1 MKKIQSF
8 IKEPVESI
16 LDVGCNVG
24 AWLADCKKLYPD
36 ANLVGVEINKKA
48 IEVAK
53 SRLPEVKFYETGA
66 EKLPFDNNSF
76 QYVTCIE
83 VLEHL
88 PSELRP
94 VAFREIHRVLRPGGT
109 FILTVPHAGCFAW
122 LDSNNIRFRIPLLYK
137 SIIRQG
143 NRDDNYKTI
152 GREVEWH
159 YHFKSKEIEQLAG
172 EGWDKLSVSYGG
184 LFIYPIMD
192 WLSWPFY
199 RLGLAD
205 NPIRKLFERLAGWDY
220 RIDFG
225 KCSYGI
231 MAVFRKK

>member
-24 AWLADCKKLYPD
+24 AWLADCKRLYPD

-94 VAFREIHRVLRPGGT
+94 VAFRE
-109 FILTVPHAGCFAW
+109 
-122 LDSNNIRFRIPLLYK
+122 
-137 SIIRQG
+137 
-143 NRDDNYKTI
+143 KTAFL
-152 GREVEWH
+152 E
-159 YHFKSKEIEQLAG
+159 L
-172 EGWDKLSVSYGG
+172 
-184 LFIYPIMD
+184 
-192 WLSWPFY
+192 
-199 RLGLAD
+199 
-205 NPIRKLFERLAGWDY
+205 
-220 RIDFG
+220 
-225 KCSYGI
+225 
-231 MAVFRKK
+231 